1 MSFST
6 RRRPLLALTLVSLM
20 LVACGGGDANPA
32 GTEPAHA
39 NEVSV
44 VPTDPADESS
54 EPEVVLPTEI
64 PTELM
69 ITDITVGKGD
79 EAAEGDTVFVYY
91 VGVLSSDGT
100 RFDGNFDG
108 EPFAV
113 TLGQGAVI
121 QGWDEGLLGMKVGG
135 RRQLDIPADLAYG
148 SAGSGEAIPPD
159 SAISFVVD
167 MLAIVP
173 TIDPADEPEIS
184 NLANPDLLTD
194 LVIDD
199 LVVGDGTTA
208 EPGSTVI
215 VHLIAFRSDTGEK
228 LVSTW
233 SDPSPVDLTL
243 VTDGSLPGIVEGV
256 PGMKVG
262 GRRILNIP
270 YADAFGDA
278 GNSDL
283 GLPEKTDL
291 ILVVDLFAAF

>member
-1 MSFST
+1 MSQRSVRHFLAS
-6 RRRPLLALTLVSLM
+6 LAVAGLALT
-20 LVACGGGDANPA
+20 ACGGDDSSSD
-32 GTEPAHA
+32 
-39 NEVSV
+39 VSV
-44 VPTDPADESS
+44 TESEISLVPSDPADESK
-54 EPEVVLPTEI
+54 EPDVVLPAET
-64 PTELM
+64 PTELV
-69 ITDITVGKGD
+69 ITDITDGEGD
-79 EAAEGDTVFVYY
+79 AAAEGDTVFVFY
-91 VGVLSSDGT
+91 VGVLSADGS

-121 QGWDEGLLGMKVGG
+121 EGWDQGLLGMKAGG
-135 RRQLDIPADLAYG
+135 RRQLDIPAELAYG
-148 SAGSGEAIPPD
+148 EAGSGDAIPPN

-173 TIDPADEPEIS
+173 AIDPADEPEITS
-184 NLANPDLLTD
+184 LKNPEMLSD

-199 LVVGDGTTA
+199 LVVGDGA
-208 EPGSTVI
+208 EAKAGSTVVVQI
-215 VHLIAFRSDTGEK
+215 IAFRSDTGAK

-233 SDPSPVDLTL
+233 GDPSPVTFTL
-243 VTDGSLPGIVEGV
+243 VTDGSLPGIVDGL

-270 YADAFGDA
+270 YEDAFGDQ
-278 GNSDL
+278 GNTEL